1 MAGTLQL
8 SFACVCPQA
17 SVKMVQVMQE
27 DVHTMRVIIERMQA
41 RSTFQ
46 AAGCTNRFTCCDQSQ
61 SQLMLR
67 SAAPVQVWT

>member
-1 MAGTLQL
+1 M
-8 SFACVCPQA
+8 
-17 SVKMVQVMQE
+17 KMVQVMQE

-41 RSTFQ
+41 RSSFQ
-46 AAGCTNRFTCCDQSQ
+46 VAGCTNRLTCCDPSH